1 MSSKSNLSRLGRTFG
16 ILFLDVYLRQC
27 YKPEELNVQC
37 PVCSKPFNDL
47 VKPLPFAHCSQSY
60 LICTLS
66 GKPMDEHNPPM
77 ALPNGYV
84 YGEQVTRFRRCS
96 NPLSQSSGWSG
107 RRGEGG
113 GVQDALNVWDISRGS
128 IKHEAAV
135 LMQSYN
141 SQF

>member
-1 MSSKSNLSRLGRTFG
+1 MHVSSKSNPSRLGRTFG
-16 ILFLDVYLRQC
+16 ILFLDMYLRQC

-107 RRGEGG
+107 GRGW
-113 GVQDALNVWDISRGS
+113 VQDALNECLGCLCRGL

-135 LMQSYN
+135 LM
-141 SQF
+141 